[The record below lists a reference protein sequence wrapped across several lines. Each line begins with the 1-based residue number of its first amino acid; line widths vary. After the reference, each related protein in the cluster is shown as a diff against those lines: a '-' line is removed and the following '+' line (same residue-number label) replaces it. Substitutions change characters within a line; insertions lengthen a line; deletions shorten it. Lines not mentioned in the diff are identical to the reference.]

1 MDTLILSVSA
11 GGGHMKAAEAI
22 KECIESKYPQSRTL
36 IVDTLRYVNPIVDKF
51 IVGGLYL
58 NTVKNAP
65 VLWGLLYELAES
77 GDNMTD
83 FSKAVN
89 KLLSVKIKNLI
100 SDFRPSVIVCTHPF
114 PLQMLSNLKKKGK
127 VDVPTAAIL
136 TDYASH
142 PFWLYEH
149 IDAYVVA
156 HDYMKYEV
164 EKRNIPE
171 EIIHPFGIPVSKSFL
186 KKSDSA
192 AILRELNLEEDKLT
206 VLMMGGSLGFGE
218 VRDTFQSLLNSKKD
232 IQIIA
237 ITGKNLKLKR
247 QLEKYSQHS
256 KKKVIIMSYTNRV
269 ADLMDISDL
278 IITKPGGMTIA
289 ESLVKELP
297 IIIISPI
304 PGQEERNAH
313 FLTNVGAAARILD
326 TDDVDA
332 VLNQILDNPLRIK
345 HMKEMCRFLA
355 KPNSSQDTVS
365 LLEKLVRKNEESID
379 ENYS

>member
-22 KECIESKYPQSRTL
+22 KECIESRFPESRTL
-36 IVDTLRYVNPIVDKF
+36 IVDTLKYVNPIVDKF

-100 SDFRPSVIVCTHPF
+100 NDFKPSVIVCTHPF

-127 VDVPTAAIL
+127 VTIPTVAIL

-156 HDYMKYEV
+156 HNYMKYEV

-171 EIIHPFGIPVSKSFL
+171 NIVYPFGIPVLKSFL
-186 KKSDSA
+186 KKRDRAS
-192 AILRELNLEEDKLT
+192 ILKELNLDDKLT

-232 IQIIA
+232 LQIIA
-237 ITGKNLKLKR
+237 ITGQNMKLKR
-247 QLEKYSQHS
+247 QLEKYSDTS
-256 KKKVIIMSYTNRV
+256 KKKVIILSYTNRV
-269 ADLMDISDL
+269 SDLMDISDL
-278 IITKPGGMTIA
+278 IITKPGGMTIT

-313 FLTNVGAAARILD
+313 FLSNVGAAARILD
-326 TDDVDA
+326 TDDVDT

-355 KPNSSQDTVS
+355 KPNSSEDTVG
-365 LLEKLVRKNEESID
+365 LLERLVAENEKLLNEK
-379 ENYS
+379 YS